1 MYSPTPSYV
10 LLLAFHDPISG
21 AGSAPALRDPLHT
34 KSRQVLCSLRSH
46 IPRSAS
52 LHLFLPYSHPFPSSF
67 FLTSL
72 TWIPNLDSIPLFPPQ
87 VSYHALPF
95 PAFLLLKSGSS
106 IHAFANAPV
115 RSTMKNTSRVKCR
128 GFACGGG
135 KPGFRH
141 LCPDCGKRF
150 CPKCV
155 RSSSRHACL
164 PMVPADVTPSEESEL
179 LTNKTIG
186 IARCE
191 L

>member
-1 MYSPTPSYV
+1 MDT
-10 LLLAFHDPISG
+10 G
-21 AGSAPALRDPLHT
+21 APRSLSHT
-34 KSRQVLCSLRSH
+34 KPTGIMLPPFH

-52 LHLFLPYSHPFPSSF
+52 LHLFLPYSLPFSLIPFSL
-67 FLTSL
+67 FLY
-72 TWIPNLDSIPLFPPQ
+72 LDTKPGCFPPLFSSQ
-87 VSYHALPF
+87 GSHHALPS
-95 PAFLLLKSGSS
+95 PAFLLRKPGSS
-106 IHAFANAPV
+106 IHAFANTPV

-135 KPGFRH
+135 KPGFWH

-155 RSSSRHACL
+155 RTSSRHACL
-164 PMVPADVTPSEESEL
+164 PMVPADVPPSEESEL

>member
-1 MYSPTPSYV
+1 MLPPFQYP
-10 LLLAFHDPISG
+10 
-21 AGSAPALRDPLHT
+21 
-34 KSRQVLCSLRSH
+34 SLRL
-46 IPRSAS
+46 
-52 LHLFLPYSHPFPSSF
+52 LHFSLPYSLPCPPPL
-67 FLTSL
+67 FLSSL
-72 TWIPNLDSIPLFPPQ
+72 TWIPNLDSFPLFPPQ

-141 LCPDCGKRF
+141 LCLDCGKRF

-155 RSSSRHACL
+155 RPSSRHACL
-164 PMVPADVTPSEESEL
+164 SMAPAAVPPTEDPDPPFKKPA
-179 LTNKTIG
+179 G
-186 IARCE
+186 IARSE